1 MEAAIGDRDAG
12 PLLTTSTGG
21 RLSPQ
26 QVSRTL
32 GVLARRTKLGP
43 LTPHDLRRTYITL
56 AREAGSALEDVQ
68 DSAGHRSAD
77 TTRRYDRDR
86 HRLDRAPSYDVAA
99 MVARQSP
106 AASATI
112 THEPA

>member
-1 MEAAIGDRDAG
+1 MTG
-12 PLLTTSTGG
+12 PLLTTATGR

-26 QVSRTL
+26 QAWRTL
-32 GVLARRTKLGP
+32 GVLARRTGLAP

-68 DSAGHRSAD
+68 NYAGHSSTD
-77 TTRRYDRDR
+77 TTRRYDKDR

-99 MVARQSP
+99 MVARQAPSTSGQASLELGP
-106 AASATI
+106 ASA
-112 THEPA
+112 E